1 MTRNYSTERSIED
14 GNEEEDKTIITR
26 NYSTERSIE
35 GCNEEEGRLDNN
47 DKKLQ
52 Q

>member
-1 MTRNYSTERSIED
+1 MMRNYSSERFTED

-35 GCNEEEGRLDNN
+35 DCNEEEGRLDNN

>member
-1 MTRNYSTERSIED
+1 MTRDYSTERSIED
-14 GNEEEDKTIITR
+14 GNEEKDKTIITR

-35 GCNEEEGRLDNN
+35 GCNEEEERLDNN